1 MLRLSASNA
10 PGRERLSRRGLCH
23 FSRARVFGTLTSM
36 TGLRPRM
43 HHRLRVITIA
53 LACSLTIPA
62 VARADGPA
70 PSPSAAPAPAPA
82 AAPAP
87 ADGADAERA
96 TTIRRRG
103 DEEMVNGRAAE
114 ALAAYSEAYA
124 LTKDPALLYNKGRA
138 FEAMGDYPSAL
149 EQIEEFDRVGTP
161 ELKARVPGLAR
172 LLAELRQKVSQI
184 AIVCDVDGAT
194 VRLRDRKLGVTPITN
209 VVRVHAG
216 TGTLEITKEG
226 YYPYKRELPLPPA
239 GLASVEVH
247 LSSRASSGLLRVASS
262 VAGARVTI
270 DGKPAGTVPTEV
282 VLQAGTHSVQ
292 LDRDGYKPATSSVL
306 VTAGENK
313 SVDIGLEAEAP
324 ITKKWWFWT
333 GIGVVVLGG
342 TATVIALTSERDA
355 GSGTI
360 APGRITAGLSGLS
373 F

>member
-1 MLRLSASNA
+1 
-10 PGRERLSRRGLCH
+10 
-23 FSRARVFGTLTSM
+23 M
-36 TGLRPRM
+36 TGPRPRTL
-43 HHRLRVITIA
+43 HRWLAVTIA
-53 LACSLTIPA
+53 IACSLTAPG
-62 VARADGPA
+62 VARADGPTPA
-70 PSPSAAPAPAPA
+70 PTAEPAPA
-82 AAPAP
+82 AGT
-87 ADGADAERA
+87 DTERA
-96 TTIRRRG
+96 TAIRRRG

-124 LTKDPALLYNKGRA
+124 LSKDPALLYNKGRA

-149 EQIEEFDRVGTP
+149 DQIEEFERVGTP

-172 LLAELRQKVSQI
+172 LLSELRQKVSQI

-194 VRLRDRKLGVTPITN
+194 VRLRDRKIGVTPITS

-270 DGKPAGTVPTEV
+270 DGKPAGSVPTEV
-282 VLQAGTHSVQ
+282 VLQAGPHSVQ

-333 GIGVVVLGG
+333 GIGVAVLGG
-342 TATVIALTSERDA
+342 TAAVIALTSERDA
-355 GSGTI
+355 GTGTI
-360 APGRITAGLSGLS
+360 APGRITAGLTGLS